1 MLRPHFGQAGSL
13 PLSTARRCRSVGALG
28 LAFGGLLSAG
38 CALRPAAVAVAVP
51 DQAMPLALDQP
62 RPPADSS
69 QTLLAAFGDRAVQ
82 MQCTLSVGAAD
93 WRTVCINA
101 LGLRLLSLGVSA
113 DGQISAERG
122 PGVPE
127 QLDPRRILADVQLAF
142 WPLASLQAAYA
153 GSAWQISQPADDTR
167 RLLRDGRLV
176 AEVHYASPDP
186 WNGRLWLV
194 NLRYDYSLAIRS
206 ESIPAVSP

>member
-13 PLSTARRCRSVGALG
+13 PLSTARRCRRVSPLG
-28 LAFGGLLSAG
+28 LAFVSLLSAG
-38 CALRPAAVAVAVP
+38 CVSRPVAVVVP
-51 DQAMPLALDQP
+51 DEAMPLALDQP
-62 RPPADSS
+62 RLPSASN

-82 MQCTLSVGAAD
+82 MQCTLMAGAAG

-101 LGLRLLSLGVSA
+101 LGLRLLSAGVSA
-113 DGQISAERG
+113 DGEISAERG

-127 QLDPRRILADVQLAF
+127 QLDPKRILADVQLAF
-142 WPLASLQAAYA
+142 WPLDSLKAAYA
-153 GSAWQISQPADDTR
+153 GSAWQVSQPADDTR

-176 AEVHYASPDP
+176 AEVHYGGPDP

-206 ESIPAVSP
+206 ESLTAVNP

>member
-1 MLRPHFGQAGSL
+1 MLRPHLGQAGSL
-13 PLSTARRCRSVGALG
+13 PLIAARRCRSVSALG
-28 LAFGGLLSAG
+28 WAFGSLLSAG
-38 CALRPAAVAVAVP
+38 CALRPAAVAVAE
-51 DQAMPLALDQP
+51 QALPLALDQP
-62 RPPADSS
+62 RLPANSS

-82 MQCTLSVGAAD
+82 MQCTLSISAAD

-153 GSAWQISQPADDTR
+153 GSAWQVSQPADDTR

-176 AEVHYASPDP
+176 AEVHYANPDP

-206 ESIPAVSP
+206 ESITAVSP